1 VKDAAEYLAQVKAL
15 IVMNPEIVHW
25 TALREEAQG
34 DVGFIRYK
42 HITKS
47 QPNAKISR
55 ASQMLVVCDML

>member
-34 DVGFIRYK
+34 DVGFFRYTVEK
-42 HITKS
+42 VLDI
-47 QPNAKISR
+47 ISVE
-55 ASQMLVVCDML
+55 SE